1 MLGMR
6 EYLRSLRNPSFVRAP
21 VQGPLTEGGQ
31 AIVNP
36 PPGGDPTKP
45 PMVGAPVSS
54 MIGMAPEANSPGM
67 KPLDNG
73 TGIGVGDGQELGPAK
88 KKARYLS
95 LQKSAQEMKYPES
108 KKSGALGGDTYAGI
122 F

>member
-1 MLGMR
+1 MYGLR
-6 EYLRSLRNPSFVRAP
+6 EYLRNLKNPAYVNAP
-21 VQGPLTEGGQ
+21 TQGPLTEGGQ
-31 AIVNP
+31 AVVNP
-36 PPGGDPTKP
+36 PPGGDPGKP
-45 PMVGAPVSS
+45 VGAPISS
-54 MIGMAPEANSPGM
+54 MMGLAPEANSPGM

-95 LQKSAQEMKYPES
+95 LQKASQEQQYPET